1 MDYTLIGTAAKS
13 QLCSAFFQNEWSF
26 HKDIEM
32 RKDLT
37 EALISKHLLICKA
50 GITPDGLSGFFLDAA
65 GKFRKGLHL
74 IQRVTSGECDVGELI
89 SLDDFEKFIY
99 GHFPAAHEIP

>member
-13 QLCSAFFQNEWSF
+13 QLCSAFFQNERSF

-37 EALISKHLLICKA
+37 EALVSKHLLICKT
-50 GITPDGLSGFFLDAA
+50 GITPDGLSGFFLNAA
-65 GKFRKGLHL
+65 GKFRKGLDL
-74 IQRVTSGECDVGELI
+74 IKRISAGKSDIGELI
-89 SLDDFEKFIY
+89 VLDDVKQFLD
-99 GHFPAAHEIP
+99 